1 MFQEPQDENAI
12 LWAENT
18 VLQAQDDQVQALSK
32 KARPQT
38 QVGNRMILTC
48 NCMFSWQDAECNLV
62 AKGLQIAQ
70 QQEQVSQRLNC
81 YAAANNSI
89 DDRDRDS
96 VLTLLSPSA
105 SPPLPNLL
113 DNLDVGEPLSTIE
126 NFDLS
131 HLDLYNAVPQASS
144 SCHQL

>member
-48 NCMFSWQDAECNLV
+48 NCMISQQDAEHNLV
-62 AKGLQIAQ
+62 AKGPQIAQ
-70 QQEQVSQRLNC
+70 WQEQVSRRLNC
-81 YAAANNSI
+81 HATANNNI
-89 DDRDRDS
+89 DDRVSDS

-113 DNLDVGEPLSTIE
+113 GNLNVGEPLSAVE

-144 SCHQL
+144 